1 MGLFGKK
8 EDPEDLM
15 YQAMTFLEKNQPK
28 AAVSLFKKVTKIDPE
43 NVNAWYNQGLAL
55 NQLKKYA
62 DAITCFDMITQ
73 KNPNDA
79 DDDTSDRKHNDH
91 GGTSSNDFWDWNN
104 NVKTFHIISGQ
115 KNVSQL

>member
-28 AAVSLFKKVTKIDPE
+28 AAVSLLKKVTKIDPE

-55 NQLKKYA
+55 NQLKKYP
-62 DAITCFDMITQ
+62 DAITCFDIIVQM
-73 KNPNDA
+73 NPNDA
-79 DDDTSDRKHNDH
+79 SALNNRAIAMAELGDQKEQ
-91 GGTSSNDFWDWNN
+91 WNIM
-104 NVKTFHIISGQ
+104 KKQSR
-115 KNVSQL
+115 

>member
-43 NVNAWYNQGLAL
+43 NVNAWYNQGW
-55 NQLKKYA
+55 
-62 DAITCFDMITQ
+62 
-73 KNPNDA
+73 
-79 DDDTSDRKHNDH
+79 H
-91 GGTSSNDFWDWNN
+91 
-104 NVKTFHIISGQ
+104 
-115 KNVSQL
+115 

>member
-43 NVNAWYNQGLAL
+43 NVNAWYIGPPKIEPERFDGDIVSVYRGASVNF
-55 NQLKKYA
+55 NTITFNPILK
-62 DAITCFDMITQ
+62 
-73 KNPNDA
+73 
-79 DDDTSDRKHNDH
+79 
-91 GGTSSNDFWDWNN
+91 
-104 NVKTFHIISGQ
+104 
-115 KNVSQL
+115 

>member
-15 YQAMTFLEKNQPK
+15 YQAMTFLERNQPK

-55 NQLKKYA
+55 NQLKKY
-62 DAITCFDMITQ
+62 IIILRGEKEKYTMVLTLFLVMI
-73 KNPNDA
+73 A
-79 DDDTSDRKHNDH
+79 
-91 GGTSSNDFWDWNN
+91 
-104 NVKTFHIISGQ
+104 
-115 KNVSQL
+115 